1 VADAAPPGPVIDQAG
16 REALNFGIS
25 IATYG
30 LVAQV
35 AALMLIGIPL
45 LVGGVIAWVM
55 LASLAAKARQG
66 QPYRYPLTTRLVR

>member
-16 REALNFGIS
+16 REALNLGIS

-35 AALMLIGIPL
+35 AALMLIGPL